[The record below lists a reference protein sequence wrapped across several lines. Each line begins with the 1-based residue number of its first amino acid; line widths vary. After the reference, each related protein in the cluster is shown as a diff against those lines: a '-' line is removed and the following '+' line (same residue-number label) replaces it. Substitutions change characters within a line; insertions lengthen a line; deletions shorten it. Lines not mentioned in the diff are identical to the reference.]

1 MPSESTKL
9 SQCMFM
15 SNILKIQVKI
25 ADVFKLLDLLNSV
38 IIGVPQA
45 LLAWIQFTLQNIN
58 LTVLNF
64 LGVLIEDAGN

>member
-1 MPSESTKL
+1 
-9 SQCMFM
+9 M

-25 ADVFKLLDLLNSV
+25 ADVFKLLDLLKSV

-45 LLAWIQFTLQNIN
+45 LLPWIHFTLQNIN